1 LTEPSAAA
9 DLQAFV
15 READRDR
22 FLASLFAPAE
32 VRPHLFALYAF
43 NAEIAM
49 IRDRVSAPPP
59 GEMRLQWWREFLAG
73 PRRAEGE
80 GNPVGAALMRA
91 VGFGRLPI
99 EPLMALLDARTFD
112 LYDDPMPSVKDLE
125 GYCGETSSV
134 LIRLASLLLG
144 RGKDLGG
151 AEAAGHA
158 GVAYAVTGLLRALPR
173 HAAQGRCY
181 VPKDVL
187 ARHGAT
193 PADLLA
199 GRYTPA
205 LADALADMRSLAR
218 RHLGAA
224 REAML
229 PKAIGP
235 AFLPAA
241 LVEPYL
247 RRMEQPGFDPF
258 RESADVS
265 QWRRQLALWR
275 ASQRGI

>member
-1 LTEPSAAA
+1 M
-9 DLQAFV
+9 

-32 VRPHLFALYAF
+32 VRSHLFALYAF

-73 PRRAEGE
+73 PRRVEGE

-91 VGFGRLPI
+91 VSFGRLPI

-112 LYDDPMPSVKDLE
+112 LYDDPMPTVKDLE

-134 LIRLASLLLG
+134 LIRLGSLLLG

-173 HAAQGRCY
+173 HASQGRCY
-181 VPKDVL
+181 VPKDL
-187 ARHGAT
+187 LERHGVT
-193 PADLLA
+193 PADVLA
-199 GRYTPA
+199 GRYTPGF
-205 LADALADMRSLAR
+205 ADALAEMRALAR
-218 RHLGAA
+218 KHLDTA
-224 REAML
+224 RKAML
-229 PKAIGP
+229 PKEIGP

-241 LVEPYL
+241 LVDLYL
-247 RRMEQPGFDPF
+247 ERMETPGFDPF
-258 RESADVS
+258 RETADVS
-265 QWRRQLALWR
+265 QWRRQLALWQ
-275 ASQRGI
+275 ASRRGI

>member
-22 FLASLFAPAE
+22 FLASLFAPE
-32 VRPHLFALYAF
+32 DVRPHLFALYAF
-43 NAEIAM
+43 KAEIAM

-91 VGFGRLPI
+91 VDFGRLPI

-112 LYDDPMPSVKDLE
+112 LYDDPMPTVKDLE

-144 RGKDLGG
+144 RGQDLGG

-181 VPKDVL
+181 VPKDIL
-187 ARHGAT
+187 ARCARRGEGAGP
-193 PADLLA
+193 PASRGGPTGGAAEGDRPGLPARGA
-199 GRYTPA
+199 GRA
-205 LADALADMRSLAR
+205 LSEA
-218 RHLGAA
+218 HGAA
-224 REAML
+224 RLRPVPRERRRLAVA
-229 PKAIGP
+229 PP
-235 AFLPAA
+235 AGALARLAA
-241 LVEPYL
+241 GDLRWPSHRDGRRLAL
-247 RRMEQPGFDPF
+247 RRP
-258 RESADVS
+258 
-265 QWRRQLALWR
+265 L
-275 ASQRGI
+275 